1 MDMWR
6 GRPALRVPDFRQ
18 FVEWLQ
24 GAGLFI
30 AGLVVGA
37 AVYMSLYVEN
47 FDYLVQQNELLKEEN
62 SQLEE
67 RIETQSQVK
76 NPTQLKSIE
85 IIIQNPPSFPDLDN
99 VTVSQLQKL
108 TREELKFM
116 IGQEVKALEPV
127 SIKRLF
133 GKKVFTTEDA
143 KSSYVVEI
151 NSLFIADNEMRIWI
165 QANHYMPSG

>member
-1 MDMWR
+1 MK
-6 GRPALRVPDFRQ
+6 VPDFRQ
-18 FVEWLQ
+18 FVDWMQ
-24 GAGLFI
+24 GAGLFL
-30 AGLVVGA
+30 AGLIVGA
-37 AVYMSLYVEN
+37 AVFMSLYVEN
-47 FDYLVQQNELLKEEN
+47 FDLLIQQNEILKEEN
-62 SQLEE
+62 DQLQE
-67 RIETQSQVK
+67 RIEAQNQVK

-85 IIIQNPPSFPDLDN
+85 ILIHNPPSYPELDD
-99 VTVSQLQKL
+99 VTISQLQKL

-133 GKKVFTTEDA
+133 GKKVFTPEES

>member
-1 MDMWR
+1 MT
-6 GRPALRVPDFRQ
+6 
-18 FVEWLQ
+18 
-24 GAGLFI
+24 I
-30 AGLVVGA
+30 
-37 AVYMSLYVEN
+37 
-47 FDYLVQQNELLKEEN
+47 
-62 SQLEE
+62 
-67 RIETQSQVK
+67 
-76 NPTQLKSIE
+76 
-85 IIIQNPPSFPDLDN
+85 
-99 VTVSQLQKL
+99 SQLQKL

-133 GKKVFTTEDA
+133 GKKVFTPEES